1 MNRTIRLLAWTLAL
15 LIALSSWAYAVQPVG
30 RSVPDIGQ
38 TDERIDS
45 DTLRAQPEPGDLPAE
60 TDPPEP
66 DPTVTTEPEE
76 PDPTEP
82 TEPEEPDPTVTTEPE
97 EPDPT
102 EPTEPEEP
110 DPTDPTDPEEPDPTD
125 PTDPEDPDPEDK
137 PLSEMT
143 DEELIEKFNIPDN
156 WAREAL
162 IFAARYQILT
172 DRDGRGL
179 RPTDAVTRA
188 EVAAGLM
195 QVLQTSKAADV
206 SAFTDVNES
215 DWFYYDM
222 ARAFALDIFNG
233 YDEHTMG
240 PNYPITR
247 EQAFV
252 VIGRL
257 LGVRGNSRQA
267 VYDFPDWRSVSD
279 WAAVGVA
286 AMIDS
291 DFIHGDDT
299 GLNPLGN
306 ISRQEFAQVMV
317 NIFDKVSNEETGAFT
332 GDLALAADEVP
343 AGLTVDGS
351 LLLSNDMTSMTVE
364 GLTVNGRMV
373 VQGNGRIVLK
383 LKNCTISNLVLC
395 RDAQV
400 ICENCTISKVTANA
414 VNKIKGT
421 FPVVDVY
428 GTLILDG
435 GSTVQTVNM
444 MADGSSMTVAAG
456 AVANT
461 VNVLGKDVYINGNG
475 HIDQLVVHKPGLTNR
490 CDTGSTVEQLDK
502 TMADVTGTRTDNET
516 IEEGQ
521 STHTMGLKL
530 TGMPAGKQDS
540 TVTWYVDG
548 VQIQQSRLLTKEGTT
563 LTATFNFSRFM
574 ANRTSVPIRVVVQ
587 TKESGKYQYDGIVS
601 FSLSIATQAAQIRTQ
616 NVQAVINR
624 TTGLYSYYTKGSDTY
639 TGLIREL
646 TSGIQVTVLEVSDGK
661 AAKVKLP
668 DGTVGWINTYHK
680 DTIQINYYTTTD
692 YSKEVKEYYVNKV
705 RNCTSNTNYLIWV
718 SLYTQRVNIFQG
730 SKGKWKLIRTGPIA
744 SGTNYNPTPVEVTK
758 LLYTTPQWTYA
769 AFYCH
774 HVTVFDAA
782 RGFHS
787 RPTKYDADGGGIYDA
802 TIGRPASHGCIRL
815 LDEDC
820 IFIYKLP
827 LGTAVYIY

>member
-1 MNRTIRLLAWTLAL
+1 MNRTLRLIALTLAL
-15 LIALSSWAYAVQPVG
+15 LISLSSWAYAVQPGNPVLT
-30 RSVPDIGQ
+30 S
-38 TDERIDS
+38 S
-45 DTLRAQPEPGDLPAE
+45 TLTGDLSKYEILPAPADEPAE
-60 TDPPEP
+60 TEPVETEPVETEPVVTEPVETEPVETEPVETEPVETEPVETEPVVTEPAEPEP
-66 DPTVTTEPEE
+66 TEPEPTE
-76 PDPTEP
+76 PEPTEPEP
-82 TEPEEPDPTVTTEPE
+82 TEPEE
-97 EPDPT
+97 
-102 EPTEPEEP
+102 
-110 DPTDPTDPEEPDPTD
+110 
-125 PTDPEDPDPEDK
+125 K

-143 DEELIEKFNIPDN
+143 DEELIELFHIADD

-162 IFAARYQILT
+162 VFAARYQILV

-179 RPTDAVTRA
+179 RPTDKITRA

-195 QVLQTSKAADV
+195 QVLQTKKTGNIAP
-206 SAFTDVNES
+206 FTDVSES

-222 ARAFALDIFNG
+222 ARALALDIFNG

-240 PNYPITR
+240 PNLPITR
-247 EQAFV
+247 EQAFI

-267 VYDFPDWRSVSD
+267 IYDFPDWRSVSD

-291 DFIHGDDT
+291 DYIHGDDT

-306 ISRQEFAQVMV
+306 ISRQEFAQVMC
-317 NIFDKVSNEETGAFT
+317 NILDKVSNQETEPFT
-332 GDLALAADEVP
+332 GDLALAADQLP
-343 AGLTVDGS
+343 DGLSVSGD
-351 LLLSNDMTSMTVE
+351 LLLSNDMPSMTIDHLSV
-364 GLTVNGRMV
+364 GGRMV
-373 VQGNGRIVLK
+373 VQGNGRIVLT
-383 LKNCTISNLVLC
+383 LKNCVIDELVLC
-395 RDAQV
+395 RECQV
-400 ICENCTISKVTANA
+400 ICENCTIHKVTANA
-414 VNKIKGT
+414 FSKIKGN
-421 FPVVDVY
+421 FPLIDVY
-428 GTLILDG
+428 ASLVLDG
-435 GSTVQTVNM
+435 GSVADVINM
-444 MADGSSMTVAAG
+444 LADGSAMTVATDAQ
-456 AVANT
+456 ANT
-461 VNVLGKDVYINGNG
+461 VNVCGSNVYINGKG
-475 HIDQLVVHKPGLTNR
+475 HITKLVVRKPGLTNS
-490 CDTGSTVEQLDK
+490 CAVDSTVTQMDR

-521 STHTMGLKL
+521 SNHTMGLKL

-574 ANRTSVPIRVVVQ
+574 VNRTSVPIRVVVQ
-587 TKESGKYQYDGIVS
+587 TKESGTYQYSGTVS

-624 TTGLYSYYTKGSDTY
+624 TTGLYSYYTKSSDTY

-646 TSGIQVTVLEVSDGK
+646 TKGIQVTVLEVSNGK
-661 AAKVKLP
+661 GAKVKLP

-692 YSKEVKEYYVNKV
+692 YPKEVKEYYVNKV
-705 RNCTSNTNYLIWV
+705 RNCTSSTGYLIWV

-730 SKGKWKLIRTGPIA
+730 SKGKWKLVRTGPIA

-769 AFYCH
+769 NFYCH
-774 HVTVFDAA
+774 HVTVFDSA

-787 RPTKYDADGGGIYDA
+787 RPTKYAADGGGIYDA

-820 IFIYKLP
+820 IYIYKLP